1 VLHKRQLWTILA
13 IAVIVALVAGGVLW
27 RQTALASPEPRNA
40 AQPPPIPSGYYW
52 HYAVKFV
59 CGLQDPDPA
68 GAGLGEPVVKPGNY
82 ATEINIHNPNYMNAN
97 GVVIFK
103 KTVVLVE
110 GSAVRREPEVSGP
123 NGFAEV
129 LLQPDFATLDDCN
142 AIWMMSHPGQ
152 PIPPVMPTFIGFLII
167 FSRVD
172 LDVVAVYTAN
182 SWQQPGALP
191 DGGISQ
197 DVETVAPKRVRIP

>member
-1 VLHKRQLWTILA
+1 MLHKKQLWIILA

-27 RQTALASPEPRNA
+27 RQTALASSEPRNA

-59 CGLQDPDPA
+59 CGLQNPDPA
-68 GAGLGEPVVKPGNY
+68 GAGVGEPVVKPGNY
-82 ATEINIHNPNYMNAN
+82 ATEINIHNPNYVNAN

-110 GSAVRREPEVSGP
+110 GSAVRREPQVSGP

-129 LLQPDFATLDDCN
+129 ALQPDFATLDDCN
-142 AIWMMSHPGQ
+142 AIWMMSHPGV
-152 PIPPVMPTFIGFLII
+152 PPPSPMPTFIGFLII

-172 LDVVAVYTAN
+172 MDVVAVYTAN
-182 SWQQPGALP
+182 SWSQPGALP
-191 DGGISQ
+191 GAGIAQ
-197 DVETVAPKRVRIP
+197 DVETVAPKRVKVP

>member
-1 VLHKRQLWTILA
+1 MLRKKQLWAILA

-27 RQTALASPEPRNA
+27 RQTALASSEPRNL

-68 GAGLGEPVVKPGNY
+68 GGSVGEPVVKPGNY
-82 ATEINIHNPNYMNAN
+82 ATEINIHNPNYINAN
-97 GVVIFK
+97 GLVIFK
-103 KTVVLVE
+103 KIVVLVE
-110 GSAVRREPEVSGP
+110 GSDIRREPQTAGP
-123 NGFAEV
+123 SGFAEV

-142 AIWMMSHPGQ
+142 ALWAMSHPGT
-152 PIPPVMPTFIGFLII
+152 PLPSPMPTFIGFLII

-182 SWQQPGALP
+182 GWSQPGALP
-191 DGGISQ
+191 GGGISQ
-197 DVETVAPKRVRIP
+197 DVETVAPKRVKVP